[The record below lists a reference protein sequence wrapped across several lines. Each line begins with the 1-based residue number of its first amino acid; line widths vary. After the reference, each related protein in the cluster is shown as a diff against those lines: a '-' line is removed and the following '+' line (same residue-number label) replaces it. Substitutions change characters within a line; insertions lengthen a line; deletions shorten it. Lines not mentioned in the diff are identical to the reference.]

1 MTLTIN
7 ADTELLANFKRLPQG
22 YVDEGIY
29 LDVDYDINFRKFGN
43 GPVKVVLADVFG
55 HWNEDYTQIIFS
67 DDSHGG
73 RMLETFNHYSND
85 ENVTLFSFDGNSNDA
100 FYAINTK
107 ETIIVS
113 ASAHDGDPFEVAER
127 QYTAVERLKKIN
139 ALYLSSLENMG
150 VDGSLED
157 GTYTYPHA
165 GNAYVIEK
173 DPEALNKT
181 IFIAYY
187 ENFNGN
193 MQGRVDMHGG
203 FVENNL
209 DHTVFVEM
217 TSHKKETGNIV
228 STSQATPKLAAFAAK
243 ILQKHPEFTAEELR
257 NKILEYAVHTQ
268 ISIQDLKSEKAVEGK
283 DYDFVEN
290 GLGYTY
296 YTTTVK
302 ANLLSDEVM
311 EDD

>member
-22 YVDEGIY
+22 YIDDGIY
-29 LDVDYDINFRKFGN
+29 FDVDFDINFRKFGS

-55 HWNEDYTQIIFS
+55 HWNEDYTQIIYS
-67 DDSHGG
+67 DDSQGG
-73 RMLETFNHYSND
+73 RMLETFNHCSND
-85 ENVTLFSFDGNSNDA
+85 ENVTLFSFDGNSNGT

-107 ETIIVS
+107 ETVIVS
-113 ASAHDGDPFEVAER
+113 ASAHDGDPFEIADR
-127 QYTAVERLKKIN
+127 QYTAVERLKSIN

-157 GTYTYPHA
+157 GTYTYPYA

-181 IFIAYY
+181 MFVAYY

-193 MQGRVDMHGG
+193 KQGRVDMHGG

-209 DHTVFVEM
+209 DHTVFEEM
-217 TSHKKETGNIV
+217 TSHKEETGYIV
-228 STSQATPKLAAFAAK
+228 STSQATPKIAAFAAK
-243 ILQKHPEFTAEELR
+243 ILHKHPEFTAEELR
-257 NKILEYAVHTQ
+257 NKILEYAVPTE
-268 ISIQDLKSEKAVEGK
+268 IPIQD
-283 DYDFVEN
+283 
-290 GLGYTY
+290 
-296 YTTTVK
+296 VK
-302 ANLLSDEVM
+302 VKKQ
-311 EDD
+311 

>member
-1 MTLTIN
+1 M
-7 ADTELLANFKRLPQG
+7 
-22 YVDEGIY
+22 
-29 LDVDYDINFRKFGN
+29 
-43 GPVKVVLADVFG
+43 
-55 HWNEDYTQIIFS
+55 
-67 DDSHGG
+67 
-73 RMLETFNHYSND
+73 ETFNHYSND
-85 ENVTLFSFDGNSNDA
+85 ENVTLFSFDGNSNGP

-107 ETIIVS
+107 ETIIVR

-165 GNAYVIEK
+165 GNTYVIEK

-193 MQGRVDMHGG
+193 MQGRVNMHGG

-217 TSHKKETGNIV
+217 TSHKEETGNIV
-228 STSQATPKLAAFAAK
+228 STSQATPKLATFGAK
-243 ILQKHPEFTAEELR
+243 IFQKHPEFTAEEIKFSNMPFRRKSLF
-257 NKILEYAVHTQ
+257 KI
-268 ISIQDLKSEKAVEGK
+268 
-283 DYDFVEN
+283 
-290 GLGYTY
+290 
-296 YTTTVK
+296 
-302 ANLLSDEVM
+302 
-311 EDD
+311 